1 MNSPAKRLSDTDPK
15 RFLQQ
20 AFLGQQR
27 VLQEQLNHAAT
38 SITHAGKQGEVT
50 EKHFLNILRAY
61 LPRRYAADS
70 AIVIDSGGH
79 TSDQIDVV
87 IYDPQYTP
95 ALLDQEDQKYVT
107 AEAVYAVFEVKPAVS
122 ARYLDY
128 AGRKARSVRRLH
140 RTSIPIPHAGG
151 EYPPKDLF
159 PITAGLVAA
168 RADWSDCLGR
178 HFQDQFAGLHGLRRL
193 DCVLALNDRSYD
205 VFAKDGS
212 ATVSPPNNSLVFF
225 LFRLLQRLQSL
236 GTVPAID
243 WSAYATQ
250 LAGGT

>member
-1 MNSPAKRLSDTDPK
+1 MSETDGK
-15 RFLQQ
+15 QFLQQ
-20 AFLGQQR
+20 SFLGQQR
-27 VLQEQLNHAAT
+27 VLEAQLAHAAA
-38 SITHAGKQGEVT
+38 SITHAGKRGEVT

-70 AIVIDSGGH
+70 AIVIDSRGQ

-107 AEAVYAVFEVKPAVS
+107 AEAVYAVLEVKPAVD
-122 ARYLDY
+122 ADHLKY
-128 AGRKARSVRRLH
+128 AANKAESVRRLR

-151 EYPPKDLF
+151 EYPAKPLF
-159 PITAGLVAA
+159 AITAGLVAA
-168 RADWSDCLGR
+168 RAAWADRLGEA
-178 HFQDQFAGLHGLRRL
+178 FRRNLANWTGNYKL
-193 DCVLALNDRSYD
+193 DCVLALDDRSYD
-205 VFAKDGS
+205 TFNKDGS
-212 ATVSPPNNSLVFF
+212 EVTSPPDNSLVFF

-243 WSAYATQ
+243 WGAYAAQ
-250 LAGGT
+250 LAT